1 MKELI
6 RVAVL
11 FVWFTH
17 WNCQFACGQEAESTV
32 TNLVVWELVAAAE
45 PRPALQH
52 SFWPALEKYKR
63 GNAIVN
69 YQRAYMH
76 CQRRISQS
84 YARFWRK
91 MMDSMKTVRSGHVGA
106 NDSRVVGTSGRF
118 EIGCLLA

>member
-45 PRPALQH
+45 PKPALQH

-76 CQRRISQS
+76 LSAEDITELRTILEEDDGFDEDRAKRTRGS
-84 YARFWRK
+84 K
-91 MMDSMKTVRSGHVGA
+91 
-106 NDSRVVGTSGRF
+106 
-118 EIGCLLA
+118 